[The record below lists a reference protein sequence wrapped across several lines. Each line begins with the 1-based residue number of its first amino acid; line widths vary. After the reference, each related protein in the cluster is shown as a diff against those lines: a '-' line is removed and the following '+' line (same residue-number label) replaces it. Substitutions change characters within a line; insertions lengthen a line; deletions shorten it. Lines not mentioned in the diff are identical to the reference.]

1 VQFSNSR
8 PLGNWSSETGF
19 ESTRLCGDDLP
30 QGDFAGVTPRIGVI
44 SEWPVIRPEC
54 AVATVA
60 ENRAYSVP
68 RHFEARDFDV
78 GVVREAQA
86 VRAVGGFK
94 LPNRYQNLLLIAGDD
109 RSIDL
114 A

>member
-1 VQFSNSR
+1 M
-8 PLGNWSSETGF
+8 
-19 ESTRLCGDDLP
+19 
-30 QGDFAGVTPRIGVI
+30 
-44 SEWPVIRPEC
+44 IRPER

-94 LPNRYQNLLLIAGDD
+94 LPNRYQN
-109 RSIDL
+109 RFS
-114 A
+114 